1 MEHGD
6 RTLHPDTEHRNTPV
20 KMNLKLLLA
29 AGLMTTALNGLGQSS
44 AMPTNVIHLG
54 DRELR
59 FGEPV
64 ELSWETP
71 ETQAA
76 FPCITPD
83 GLTLYFASDRPG
95 GVGQRDIWV
104 TTRSTLSARW
114 GTPINLGGAVN
125 TTAIEDDPFLSADG
139 LSLYFDS
146 TRPGG
151 LGDRDLWVSTR
162 LSSTGAFG
170 TAVNLGPAIN
180 SSAFE
185 GTGCVSRDH
194 RTLLF
199 GSQRSGRSDIWTSTR
214 SSLAEPW
221 PTARNLGEPISVPS
235 GWEITPSLSADGL
248 TLFFFSDRH
257 RYGKGSLWAS
267 RRTSVASAFGPP
279 ALIKYLSDLNPGGA
293 DSPVLSTDE
302 ATLYFNTY
310 PEGFPGRTVLWQSS
324 ITILP
329 QLRAVGMNPAGAFQL
344 ELFGREGVD
353 YEIEVSADLR
363 AWTPWLTTNTST
375 RVVVS
380 DATPAPAGRRFYRA
394 SSR

>member
-1 MEHGD
+1 
-6 RTLHPDTEHRNTPV
+6 
-20 KMNLKLLLA
+20 MNLKRMIA
-29 AGLMTTALNGLGQSS
+29 AGLLATALNSLGQSS
-44 AMPTNVIHLG
+44 VVPTNVINLG
-54 DRELR
+54 DRELL

-64 ELSWETP
+64 ELPWETP

-104 TTRSTLSARW
+104 TTRPTLSARW
-114 GTPINLGGAVN
+114 GTPINLGAAVN

-146 TRPGG
+146 TRPGS
-151 LGDRDLWVSTR
+151 LGSRDLWVATR
-162 LSSTGAFG
+162 PSPAAPFG
-170 TAVNLGPAIN
+170 PAVHLGPAIN
-180 SSAFE
+180 SSAFD

-194 RTLLF
+194 LTLLF
-199 GSQRSGRSDIWTSTR
+199 GSQRSGRSDIWMSTR
-214 SSLAEPW
+214 SSPTEPW
-221 PTARNLGEPISVPS
+221 PTAQNLGEPINLRS
-235 GWEITPSLSADGL
+235 GWEVTPSLSADGL

-257 RYGKGSLWAS
+257 RLGSGSLWAS
-267 RRTSVASAFGPP
+267 RRTTMASAFGPP
-279 ALIKYLSDLNPGGA
+279 ALIRHISDMNPGGA

-310 PEGFPGRTVLWQSS
+310 PDGFPGRTVLWQSS

-329 QLRAVGMNPAGAFQL
+329 QLRALGMSPAGEFQL
-344 ELFGREGVD
+344 ELLGREGVE
-353 YEIEVSADLR
+353 YEIEVSPDFK

-375 RVVVS
+375 RVMFS
-380 DATPAPAGRRFYRA
+380 DPAPVRRVAA
-394 SSR
+394 STAPESR